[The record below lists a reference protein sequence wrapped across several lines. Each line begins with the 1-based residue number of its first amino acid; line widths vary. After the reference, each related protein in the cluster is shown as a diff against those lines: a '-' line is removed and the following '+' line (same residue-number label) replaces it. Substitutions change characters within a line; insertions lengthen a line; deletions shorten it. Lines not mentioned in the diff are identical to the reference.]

1 MQFKMSGGG
10 GAATLRVRGV
20 ESCYASCLCDDSPL
34 SHQDAESRFPLLL
47 SFLMMQSMRQRCPML
62 DSGESPQFV
71 GVHAL
76 VPDELPDHDCM
87 IRFYDCNIDGSLNC
101 HLSFKVASNARLL
114 S

>member
-1 MQFKMSGGG
+1 
-10 GAATLRVRGV
+10 
-20 ESCYASCLCDDSPL
+20 L

-76 VPDELPDHDCM
+76 VSEALPQRCRRSPRNLKELTHRP
-87 IRFYDCNIDGSLNC
+87 
-101 HLSFKVASNARLL
+101 
-114 S
+114 